1 MIEQRLRTNNAGNG
15 EKASSPWHGCAISRS
30 KYLGFKSVYERTS
43 RKPPERASYPWTW
56 LCYFTSLAEVL
67 RLRTNNT
74 GNCAVFLANPSV
86 GYIFVATIS
95 SAKNTHLKKKQ
106 KHLTKIQGSHSNTN
120 TRNLPTK
127 NFQNHLPNKGSAPS
141 NPNTRDHKN
150 LNLQKTFPSNLN
162 IRNVAP
168 SPRSAPHIDQ
178 DDRVAELTVP
188 GWSQRWS
195 ILPGVGLNSL
205 LGNLYWIA
213 SAFRFVD
220 LFFAHL
226 VWLRLTGNRQK
237 EQVTRK
243 RG

>member
-1 MIEQRLRTNNAGNG
+1 MAVLLYLTCWSASPTSEKHRKLRCVSGQPLGWLHIRRHDKFG
-15 EKASSPWHGCAISRS
+15 EKHP
-30 KYLGFKSVYERTS
+30 
-43 RKPPERASYPWTW
+43 
-56 LCYFTSLAEVL
+56 
-67 RLRTNNT
+67 
-74 GNCAVFLANPSV
+74 
-86 GYIFVATIS
+86 
-95 SAKNTHLKKKQ
+95 LKKKT

-141 NPNTRDHKN
+141 NPNTRNHKN
-150 LNLQKTFPSNLN
+150 LNLQKTCPSNLN

-188 GWSQRWS
+188 GWLQRWS